1 MKKKKT
7 KEIVI
12 ELSQE
17 DVALYKA
24 MREMRGMPYNE
35 FKTGVSSILTYQ
47 KHNKNEKN

>member
-1 MKKKKT
+1 MKKKS

-24 MREMRGMPYNE
+24 MREMRGMPYSD
-35 FKTGVSSILTYQ
+35 FRTGVSSILTYQ
-47 KHNKNEKN
+47 KHKSNEK

>member
-7 KEIVI
+7 KEIVT

-35 FKTGVSSILTYQ
+35 LKQ
-47 KHNKNEKN
+47 A